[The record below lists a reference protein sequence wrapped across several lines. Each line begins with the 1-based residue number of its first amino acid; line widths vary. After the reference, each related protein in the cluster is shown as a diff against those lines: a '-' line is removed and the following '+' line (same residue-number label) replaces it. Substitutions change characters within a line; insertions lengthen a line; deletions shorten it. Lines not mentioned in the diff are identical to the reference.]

1 MTQATSSAPVIIAG
15 SPKPDRMVTTVC
27 KSCRMALYMSD
38 KKLHMASWVCPS
50 CLVVTHT

>member
-1 MTQATSSAPVIIAG
+1 MTQATSNAPVIIAG
-15 SPKPDRMVTTVC
+15 ATKPDRMVTTVC

-38 KKLHMASWVCPS
+38 TKLHMASWVCPS

>member
-15 SPKPDRMVTTVC
+15 TTKPDRMVTTVC

-38 KKLHMASWVCPS
+38 KKLHMPSWVCPS
-50 CLVVTHT
+50 CRVVTHT